1 MEKQKKV
8 VVSFPV
14 YLIVMI
20 VFFFFFLYFCA
31 VLHNTPTLLP
41 VPMQVVAK
49 ACAVSGLFLLFFCFV
64 FSIVET
70 PYHFVIPFIFIAQDS
85 EETLSDECPLE
96 EVPVSA

>member
-1 MEKQKKV
+1 
-8 VVSFPV
+8 
-14 YLIVMI
+14 MI
-20 VFFFFFLYFCA
+20 FFFFFSLYFCA

-41 VPMQVVAK
+41 VPMQVVAE
-49 ACAVSGLFLLFFCFV
+49 ACAVSGLVLFLLCFCFV
-64 FSIVET
+64 FSIVKSISIVET

>member
-1 MEKQKKV
+1 
-8 VVSFPV
+8 
-14 YLIVMI
+14 MI
-20 VFFFFFLYFCA
+20 FLFLFSLYFCA

-41 VPMQVVAK
+41 VPMQVVAE
-49 ACAVSGLFLLFFCFV
+49 ACAVSGLVLFLLFFCFV

-85 EETLSDECPLE
+85 EETLLDECPLE

>member
-1 MEKQKKV
+1 MKKKKRSCYI
-8 VVSFPV
+8 SFPV
-14 YLIVMI
+14 YLIVMN
-20 VFFFFFLYFCA
+20 FFLSLYFCA

-41 VPMQVVAK
+41 VPMQVVAE
-49 ACAVSGLFLLFFCFV
+49 ACAVSGLVLVFFIV
-64 FSIVET
+64 KSISIVET